1 MGAAPLPPPCE
12 APSAQ
17 PSSSCSRPA
26 PGGLAPR
33 VPAIAA
39 CVREREMGHRGSCLP
54 VLTSRCR
61 LSSARFF
68 GVDAEPADGMGLVAL
83 FSASCDTLAKE
94 PESRDSRPSTALPMS
109 VSVSKAEAFS
119 AARSAASRACCAA
132 FAAAACAFASMVA
145 RCVGEH
151 HALAQTSLGG
161 TRGLKPPRHGQADA
175 CPYSLSYFIYYLLAY
190 LLICLLPYL
199 LTYPRGLAERAS
211 HRRSHRLGRHGAAS
225 RRTP

>member
-1 MGAAPLPPPCE
+1 M
-12 APSAQ
+12 
-17 PSSSCSRPA
+17 
-26 PGGLAPR
+26 
-33 VPAIAA
+33 
-39 CVREREMGHRGSCLP
+39 
-54 VLTSRCR
+54 LTSRCR

-151 HALAQTSLGG
+151 HALAQTSLGRNAR
-161 TRGLKPPRHGQADA
+161 TLNP
-175 CPYSLSYFIYYLLAY
+175 FLLLDQVIREDPAQHEA
-190 LLICLLPYL
+190 LLI
-199 LTYPRGLAERAS
+199 T
-211 HRRSHRLGRHGAAS
+211 
-225 RRTP
+225 

>member
-12 APSAQ
+12 APPAQ

-151 HALAQTSLGG
+151 TTRSLKL
-161 TRGLKPPRHGQADA
+161 RWEERADSNYRDGQADA
-175 CPYSLSYFIYYLLAY
+175 CPYSLSYFVYYV
-190 LLICLLPYL
+190 LPYL
-199 LTYPRGLAERAS
+199 LTCLLP
-211 HRRSHRLGRHGAAS
+211 
-225 RRTP
+225 